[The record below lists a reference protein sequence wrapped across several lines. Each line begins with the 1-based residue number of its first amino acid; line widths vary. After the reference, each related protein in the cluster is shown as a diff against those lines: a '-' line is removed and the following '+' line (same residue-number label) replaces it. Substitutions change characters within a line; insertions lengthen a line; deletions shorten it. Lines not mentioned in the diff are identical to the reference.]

1 MIHFV
6 SDISIYPTGG
16 NDGTFGVRLH
26 ADEVYSATVR
36 EDGGLAYPKYWERT
50 NRMGYNILTRNQE
63 KIKEAIFIY
72 KLK

>member
-6 SDISIYPTGG
+6 SDISVYYTGE
-16 NDGTFGVRLH
+16 DGVFGVRLM
-26 ADEVYSATVR
+26 ADELYTATVR
-36 EDGGLAYPKYWERT
+36 WDGRLVYPKYWERT

-63 KIKEAIFIY
+63 KIKEAIFLY